1 MNYYTEQLS
10 KKAVE
15 IDDVNEIITQQVVD
29 AALEGLRVARDK
41 KKARGLALSFGE
53 ECSLIRPAVMGAIEE
68 FQPRHL
74 GLEIDVYPY
83 LENMPN
89 YETALSVDLRIV
101 QTVAVNVVKKTY
113 LSDV

>member
-1 MNYYTEQLS
+1 MKNTTVQLGQ
-10 KKAVE
+10 KAVG
-15 IDDVNEIITQQVVD
+15 IVDVNEIITPQVVD
-29 AALEGLRVARDK
+29 AALEGLKVARDK

-53 ECSLIRPAVMGAIEE
+53 ECDLICPAVMEAIEE

-74 GLEIDVYPY
+74 GLEIEVYPY

-101 QTVAVNVVKKTY
+101 QTVSVNVVNKTH